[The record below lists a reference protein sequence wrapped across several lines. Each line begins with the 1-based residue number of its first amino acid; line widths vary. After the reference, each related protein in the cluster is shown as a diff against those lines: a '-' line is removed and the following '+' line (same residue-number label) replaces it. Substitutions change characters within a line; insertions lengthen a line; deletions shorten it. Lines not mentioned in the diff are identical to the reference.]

1 MPALNIEHIAWNVS
15 DAAAVAAW
23 YVEHLGM
30 RIVRK
35 SPTPPFIHFLSDAT
49 GRAVIEIYSNAADPV
64 PDYPK
69 MHPLRFHI
77 AFATSEPDAS
87 RAALVAAGATAVD
100 DQTTA
105 EGSRLIMLRDPWG
118 LPLQLCQRPT
128 PLMPAT

>member
-1 MPALNIEHIAWNVS
+1 MPALNIEHIACNVADS
-15 DAAAVAAW
+15 AAMAAW

-35 SPTPPFIHFLSDAT
+35 AAAPPFIHFLADAS
-49 GRAVIEIYSNAADPV
+49 GRTVIEIYSNAADPV

-77 AFATSEPDAS
+77 AFATDNPDAS

-105 EGSRLIMLRDPWG
+105 DGSRLIMLRDPWG
-118 LPLQLCQRPT
+118 LPLQLAKRAS
-128 PLMPAT
+128 PLV